1 MLIDGVVQDVDVMV
15 GVCRDNL
22 LVSEPAT
29 GHTPLLTCHGKYLLD
44 WNWLLLTSS
53 DLEMVSLKEEP
64 HSEKV
69 LYFKTSSFLD
79 C

>member
-1 MLIDGVVQDVDVMV
+1 MLIDGVVQDVDVME

-29 GHTPLLTCHGKYLLD
+29 GHTPLLT
-44 WNWLLLTSS
+44 SS

-64 HSEKV
+64 HFEIM
-69 LYFKTSSFLD
+69 L
-79 C
+79 